1 MKKYLLLG
9 SIILLLITG
18 CSNITPKVEL
28 TPTEI
33 TKLNGDSN
41 KGAELLI
48 RKAILNDMTKYN
60 YTLEEKE
67 ALKENKENLEIEF
80 YMNRLTVKKVNVS
93 DEEVLAIYN
102 ANKDKLKDIKM
113 EIALPQ
119 IREQLFLQ
127 KVNNEKINY
136 INSLIEKNQLND
148 KIKLYFPKEKK

>member
-80 YMNRLTVKKVNVS
+80 YMNRLAVKKVNVS

-113 EIALPQ
+113 EM
-119 IREQLFLQ
+119 
-127 KVNNEKINY
+127 
-136 INSLIEKNQLND
+136 
-148 KIKLYFPKEKK
+148 

>member
-1 MKKYLLLG
+1 
-9 SIILLLITG
+9 
-18 CSNITPKVEL
+18 
-28 TPTEI
+28 
-33 TKLNGDSN
+33 
-41 KGAELLI
+41 
-48 RKAILNDMTKYN
+48 
-60 YTLEEKE
+60 
-67 ALKENKENLEIEF
+67 
-80 YMNRLTVKKVNVS
+80 MNRLAVKKVNVS

>member
-1 MKKYLLLG
+1 MNMKKYLLLG

-80 YMNRLTVKKVNVS
+80 YMNRLAVKKVNVS
-93 DEEVLAIYN
+93 DEEV
-102 ANKDKLKDIKM
+102 
-113 EIALPQ
+113 
-119 IREQLFLQ
+119 
-127 KVNNEKINY
+127 
-136 INSLIEKNQLND
+136 
-148 KIKLYFPKEKK
+148 